1 MGAAAAAA
9 VAWGLAVGEIG
20 LGVAVAEDP
29 QANNRATNK
38 RMIALG
44 QCLNNCDLDVDFG
57 TVPSPVLRFT
67 NKDVAHAKN
76 RRFCKDKPRRLTL
89 MFICHRG

>member
-1 MGAAAAAA
+1 MGAAAV
-9 VAWGLAVGEIG
+9 VAWGLAVGEVE

-29 QANNRATNK
+29 QTNNRATNK

-44 QCLNNCDLDVDFG
+44 QCLNNWDPDVDFG

-67 NKDVAHAKN
+67 NNDVTNSKY
-76 RRFCKDKPRRLTL
+76 RDLCKDRLRCLAL
-89 MFICHRG
+89 MFICYCR